1 MARVCVQAQQLGWN
15 LLGIL
20 IVLFVFF
27 TASFF
32 LPGGFVSKGDRLCA
46 LVELVVTLILD
57 MRGLFVMI
65 LSCCTLVVGP

>member
-1 MARVCVQAQQLGWN
+1 MV
-15 LLGIL
+15 
-20 IVLFVFF
+20 FVFF

-32 LPGGFVSKGDRLCA
+32 LPGGFVSKGYRLCA

-65 LSCCTLVVGP
+65 LSRWTLVVGP